1 MDNKTKKRNLLIL
14 SIGLL
19 ISGLTAC
26 SYIEDLW
33 GTLDS
38 KGATRTS
45 EMNISTVQ
53 RDIWSQEKENQRREQ
68 NVAFMMNANP
78 NYTRDYAL
86 RLYNEDKSKRSY
98 YERYSYY
105 PDIKGDD
112 CIKLSEDEFLHDFMA
127 EKFANQLTGEPTK
140 QVLRIKVALE
150 IIHTDDDLQCEGT
163 VKWDDSTKDDIR
175 FYRYK
180 NEDDVSWWGWSN

>member
-38 KGATRTS
+38 KGTTRTS

-53 RDIWSQEKENQRREQ
+53 RDIWAQEKENERREQ

-78 NYTRDYAL
+78 NYTR
-86 RLYNEDKSKRSY
+86 E
-98 YERYSYY
+98 
-105 PDIKGDD
+105 
-112 CIKLSEDEFLHDFMA
+112 
-127 EKFANQLTGEPTK
+127 
-140 QVLRIKVALE
+140 
-150 IIHTDDDLQCEGT
+150 
-163 VKWDDSTKDDIR
+163 
-175 FYRYK
+175 
-180 NEDDVSWWGWSN
+180 